1 MLSAAIYLATLP
13 SFPFIDE
20 GKSDPQ
26 FALFRDNLIHAI
38 KNDNLE
44 WATNRIASDI
54 KFSFGA
60 EGGKQDLLESW
71 AGAPEAKR
79 NFYSELLTVLEL
91 GGQFKS
97 YDSRRYF
104 VAPYVFSAW
113 PDEFDAFE
121 YMAVIGKDRA
131 VFAGPDATLKPE
143 ATLAFTIVKR
153 GYPPDAKEGWVNIEY
168 DADKWGW
175 IDEGSVRSPIDYRAM
190 FEKRRGS
197 YYLVTFVAGD

>member
-38 KNDNLE
+38 KSDNLE
-44 WATNRIASDI
+44 WATNRISSDI

-71 AGAPEAKR
+71 AGTPEAKR
-79 NFYSELLTVLEL
+79 SFYSELLTVLAL

-153 GYPPDAKEGWVNIEY
+153 RYPPDAKEGWVNIEY
-168 DADKWGW
+168 DTDKWGW
-175 IDEGSVRSPIDYRAM
+175 IDEGSVRSPIDHRAM